1 MISASAYILNV
12 PPNRREVLLDRG
24 EESRYVKSRVPA
36 EPVPRFDHS
45 RRAPLV
51 VFAAFEDNVI
61 THVADGRKGASGGT
75 ELVRLNL
82 ENLQALTH
90 PVSFERLIASIPTK
104 FRGPLQ
110 RRLDD
115 GGVLPPKTLSAVV
128 DALTQLDPT
137 LAPRL
142 TRFSARRVHT
152 LARLTSQ
159 QRTNLAVQ
167 KETLSMALEIAG
179 LPKEEILAWSPP
191 DAAPRSFLDGM
202 PQIRAREDA
211 MLLTDFDNV
220 PGFTAITS
228 ATHYAAK
235 TFEDNPE
242 NPSIRLT
249 VIMANRL
256 PLEEQTGADLI
267 YFNETYRAFVMV
279 QYKAM
284 DERGDHG
291 PEFRWQV
298 GDQLSTEIARMDAL
312 LAELSKI
319 PVGNDPDG
327 YRLNSNP
334 FFLKFCSRMVFN
346 PDDKGLFPGIYLPLD
361 LWKSLSA
368 SGRLK
373 GPSEGNVL
381 SYANVGRRLSNGEFS
396 GLVANSWVG
405 TTIGQSTILERVI
418 REVLQS
424 GKTVTFAV
432 NRHVPRP
439 ELPPIGGVISSFDP
453 RS

>member
-1 MISASAYILNV
+1 
-12 PPNRREVLLDRG
+12 
-24 EESRYVKSRVPA
+24 
-36 EPVPRFDHS
+36 
-45 RRAPLV
+45 V

-75 ELVRLNL
+75 GLVRLNL
-82 ENLQALTH
+82 ENLQPLTH
-90 PVSFERLIASIPTK
+90 PVSFETLVASIPTK
-104 FRGPLQ
+104 FVGPLR

-115 GGVLPPKTLSAVV
+115 GGVLPPKTLGAVV

-137 LAPRL
+137 LAARL
-142 TRFSARRVHT
+142 TRFSARRSHA
-152 LARLTSQ
+152 LAGLTSV
-159 QRTNLAVQ
+159 QRGNLAVQ
-167 KETLSMALEIAG
+167 KETLSIALEISG
-179 LPKEEILAWSPP
+179 LSKEEILAWSPP
-191 DAAPRSFLDGM
+191 DTTPRSFLDGM
-202 PQIRAREDA
+202 PKIRAREDA
-211 MLLTDFDNV
+211 MLLADFDNV

-235 TFEDNPE
+235 TFEDDTK

-284 DERGDHG
+284 EERGDNG
-291 PEFRWQV
+291 PEFRWQD
-298 GDQLSTEIARMDAL
+298 GDQLSEEISRMDAL
-312 LAELSKI
+312 LAEISKI
-319 PVGNDPDG
+319 PVGDDPNG

-346 PDDKGLFPGIYLPLD
+346 PDDKGLFPGLYLPLD

-373 GPSEGNVL
+373 GPKEGNCL
-381 SYANVGRRLSNGEFS
+381 SYANVGRRLSNTEFS
-396 GLVANSWVG
+396 SLVANSWVG
-405 TTIGQSTILERVI
+405 TTISQSTLLERII
-418 REVLQS
+418 REILAS

-432 NRHVPRP
+432 KRTVPSP
-439 ELPPIGGVISSFDP
+439 EPPALEGVISLFDP
-453 RS
+453 TRPSDHLQDDE

>member
-1 MISASAYILNV
+1 
-12 PPNRREVLLDRG
+12 
-24 EESRYVKSRVPA
+24 
-36 EPVPRFDHS
+36 
-45 RRAPLV
+45 V
-51 VFAAFEDNVI
+51 VFAAFENNVI

-75 ELVRLNL
+75 GLVRLNL
-82 ENLQALTH
+82 EDLRPLTH

-104 FRGPLQ
+104 FKKPLQ
-110 RRLDD
+110 RRLDN
-115 GGVLPPKTLSAVV
+115 GGVLPPKTLGAVV
-128 DALTQLDPT
+128 DALTRLDPT
-137 LAPRL
+137 LATRL
-142 TRFSARRVHT
+142 TRFSARRVRA
-152 LARLTSQ
+152 LAGLTSAQ
-159 QRTNLAVQ
+159 KGNLAVQ

-179 LPKEEILAWSPP
+179 LPKDEILAWSPP
-191 DAAPRSFLDGM
+191 DATPPDATPPDATPPDATPHSFLDGM
-202 PQIRAREDA
+202 PQVRAREDA

-235 TFEDNPE
+235 TFEDDPE
-242 NPSIRLT
+242 HPSIRLT

-284 DERGDHG
+284 EERGDDG

-298 GDQLSTEIARMDAL
+298 GDQLSEEIARMDAV

-319 PVGNDPDG
+319 PIGNNPDG

-361 LWKSLSA
+361 LWKSLNA

-373 GPSEGNVL
+373 GPKDGNLL
-381 SYANVGRRLSNGEFS
+381 SYANVGRRLSNAEFS

-405 TTIGQSTILERVI
+405 TTIGQSTLLERVI
-418 REVLQS
+418 REVLAS
-424 GKTVTFAV
+424 GKTVTFAIKQ
-432 NRHVPRP
+432 HVPSP
-439 ELPPIGGVISSFDP
+439 ERPPIGGVTSLFDP
-453 RS
+453 SQP